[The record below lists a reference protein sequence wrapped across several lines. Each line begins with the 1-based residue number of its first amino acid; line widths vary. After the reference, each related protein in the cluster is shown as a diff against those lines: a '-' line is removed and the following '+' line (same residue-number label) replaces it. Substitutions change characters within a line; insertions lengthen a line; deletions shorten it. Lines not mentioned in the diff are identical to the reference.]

1 MPFLLLLV
9 LSLVSLQRDWP
20 KPPDWAG
27 MGGAITLTWAGV
39 ALFLG
44 QAWVS
49 ARRVR
54 RQLAADSTTRS
65 TLLRRHA
72 GYRRRHALALIV
84 FYLIA
89 VCAFGWGWVA
99 HRLTTSG
106 VLSASAEAAIVPGVE
121 LLMIAPLLAGLVL
134 SWALY
139 YDVERAVHASGSF
152 DEAEP
157 FPSRWAYVGLQARHN
172 LLLIIPPLVLM
183 FVQQTA
189 LVLFPELRSEENE
202 LFLGLFA
209 ATLLAGVF
217 IGIPWL
223 LRLILGLRP
232 LPDGPLRARL
242 LAAAGRLN
250 FRFSNI
256 LVWDTRNSIANAMV
270 TGPVRWLRY
279 VVLTDRL
286 IKEMTPEEIEAV
298 FGHEVG
304 HIKHHHMLYY
314 FGFLLASLVVLM
326 GLWRAA
332 ETMVE
337 SEPVQGYLRDHFG
350 EVLNWL
356 KTYKILAM
364 VPLLVLLGAYMFVV
378 FGFLSRR
385 CERQA
390 DIFGC
395 RTVSCAVFIEALE
408 KVARLNGISRD
419 RPGWLSSWQHSTI
432 GRRVEFLQRMNA
444 DPELESRFQ
453 RAVAYVK
460 WGMALTLGAAFGI
473 LLWVLGTDKVLD
485 LLRQM

>member
-9 LSLVSLQRDWP
+9 LTLVSVQRDWP

-27 MGGAITLTWAGV
+27 MTGAISLTWLGV

-44 QAWVS
+44 QAWMS

-54 RQLAADSTTRS
+54 RRLAAESDTRS
-65 TLLRRHA
+65 ALLRRHA
-72 GYRRRHALALIV
+72 GYRRRHALALII

-89 VCAFGWGWVA
+89 VCALGWGWVA

-106 VLSASAEAAIVPGVE
+106 TEPAADAAVMPGVE
-121 LLMIAPLLAGLVL
+121 LLMIAPLLAGLML
-134 SWALY
+134 SWALN
-139 YDVERAVHASGSF
+139 YDVERAVHASSSL
-152 DEAEP
+152 DDAEP
-157 FPSRWAYVGLQARHN
+157 FPGRWSYVGLQARHN

-189 LVLFPELRSEENE
+189 LVLFPELRSEENQ

-209 ATLLAGVF
+209 AALLAAVF
-217 IGIPWL
+217 VGIPWM
-223 LRLILGLRP
+223 LRLVLGLRP
-232 LPDGPLRARL
+232 LADGPLRERLFATAR
-242 LAAAGRLN
+242 RLN
-250 FRFSNI
+250 FRFSDI

-270 TGPVRWLRY
+270 TGPMRWLRY

-304 HIKHHHMLYY
+304 HIKHHHMLFY
-314 FGFLLASLVVLM
+314 FAFLLASLVILL
-326 GLWRAA
+326 GLWHAG
-332 ETMVE
+332 ETVVS
-337 SEPVQGYLRDHFG
+337 SEPVQGYLREHFG
-350 EVLNWL
+350 EVLDWL
-356 KTYKILAM
+356 KDYKILAM
-364 VPLLVLLGAYMFVV
+364 IPLLVMLVVYMFVV

-408 KVARLNGISRD
+408 KVARLNGIHRD

-432 GRRVEFLQRMNA
+432 GRRVEFLQRMSA

-453 RAVAYVK
+453 RAVGYVK
-460 WGMALTLGAAFGI
+460 WGMALSLGAAFGI
-473 LLWVLGTDKVLD
+473 LLWALGTDKVLD